1 MSRRLTNE
9 RVATLKAKA
18 GKRTT
23 YPDPELRGHYVRV
36 TPNGSKSF
44 VVVVRDPKG
53 KQHWV
58 TVGQFPAMSIDDAR
72 DEARK
77 RIKAIGKQEAD
88 PESFTAVAAD
98 WYQRHVIKNGLRS
111 ADELRRLMKR
121 YLNDAWPG
129 RSFVSIRRKDIN
141 HLLDGIEDHHGLRQ
155 ADYVFSTVR
164 QICNWYAVRDD
175 NYVSPIVAGM
185 RRRKSREHE
194 RRRILTDDEVR
205 ELWTATGDGSSYS
218 RLVRFLLL
226 TGQRREKVAT
236 MRWEDIDG
244 AKWTIP
250 TERREKGN
258 AGVLVLPEL
267 ALDALGECGEGY
279 IFTSRTGHH
288 ITDWTGSKRRLD
300 ATGGSAVDF

>member
-1 MSRRLTNE
+1 M
-9 RVATLKAKA
+9 
-18 GKRTT
+18 
-23 YPDPELRGHYVRV
+23 
-36 TPNGSKSF
+36 
-44 VVVVRDPKG
+44 
-53 KQHWV
+53 
-58 TVGQFPAMSIDDAR
+58 
-72 DEARK
+72 
-77 RIKAIGKQEAD
+77 
-88 PESFTAVAAD
+88 
-98 WYQRHVIKNGLRS
+98 
-111 ADELRRLMKR
+111 
-121 YLNDAWPG
+121 AWALIH
-129 RSFVSIRRKDIN
+129 SIRRKDIN
-141 HLLDGIEDHHGLRQ
+141 HLLDGIEDDHGLRQ

-300 ATGGSAVDF
+300 DKSGILIGCCTI